1 MKMTQPTAE
10 ELGSLAGL
18 YSSGDFI
25 GLEAESRGLLA
36 RYPEVGFLWQVLGV
50 ALNAQKKDGLD
61 ALQKAVALLP
71 YDAEARNN
79 LGNALKDAGRLDE
92 AETSYRQALALKAGD
107 PVTHYNL
114 GAVLQAQ
121 ARWAESAAAYRQAVL
136 LHADFAPA
144 HYNLGTVLEEL
155 GDAAGAEA
163 CYRRVLQ
170 CQPDDVLACYNLG
183 RLLQHGNRPQDAE
196 ACYRRVLALQPDFVD
211 AHHNLALVLKELGAL
226 AEAEAH
232 CRGALELEPGS
243 AAVLNSLGL
252 VLHAEDRLAE
262 AEQAL
267 RTAVALDPGFA
278 DAYGNLGKVLHD
290 QERFAEAE
298 NCLRQ
303 ALELKPDSAEMHTNL
318 GATLVALSRPEAAE
332 KSYRIALQ
340 LQPGNADYLY
350 NLGYAL
356 QEQSRYGEAEAIYR
370 QALTIKP
377 DFPVALNNLGLVL
390 GLLGFSAEAEANCL
404 QALEQDPDSAKFY
417 ANLGGIRTGQGRHAE
432 SEAAFRRALE
442 LDPEFHY
449 ALSNILYSHTFD
461 GRRSAAERLEDVRSY
476 GRLVSAKAAGGYT
489 AWQCAAAPQRLRV
502 GLVSG
507 DLRDHSVGHFLEG
520 FLQQI
525 DPARIELLAY
535 PTHREFSDLSV
546 RIKPYFAGWYSL
558 VGLSDEAAAR
568 RIHADGVHVLVDLS
582 GHTGHNRLPVFAW
595 KPAPVQASW
604 LGYCASTGVAEI
616 DYYIADGETLPVA
629 QEAAFTEQI
638 WRLPASYLCF
648 SQPAEPVEV
657 NTLPAL
663 ANGHLTFGSFNNLSK
678 MTSEVV
684 ALWAQLLH
692 ALPDSRLLLKAKQLG
707 EASTRDQ
714 VLAQY
719 AAHGIGPERLLL
731 EGPIQGR
738 SGHLAAYQQVDIG
751 LDPFPYNGVTTTMEA
766 LWMGVPVL
774 TLSGERFLARQGV
787 GILTHAGL
795 PEWIAADGAELVA
808 KARAQSRNL
817 PALAVLRTGLRER
830 LLASPL
836 LDTQGFARDFENALW
851 GMWQKRQDATPV
863 GRPDALPLADASP
876 LYPAELSALSSL
888 FAAGRYRPL
897 ENRAR
902 LLLRQNPTAG
912 PVWKAL
918 GLALDAQGQ
927 DSLSAMRR
935 AVELLPDDAE
945 AHNNLGLAL
954 NRLGCLDQA
963 ERAFRQAIALQ
974 PAFAFA
980 CNNLAMCLS
989 AQGRLDEAER
999 ASFRAIELMPDYAEG
1014 LCNRG
1019 VILKSL
1025 GRLGE
1030 AESSYR
1036 LALQLRP
1043 DYAEAHYN
1051 LAVAGQEQGR
1061 LSEAEAGYHKAL
1073 QCRPQYAEALCN
1085 LGALYREQGRLV
1097 EAEDKLRQSLAINPN
1112 YAGAYCN
1119 LGVVEKDFGRLEQA
1133 EVSYLRALELE
1144 PGFSDAFSNLLFAYN
1159 YSHLYGPE
1167 RCLAEAQRYGA
1178 LVAGKAR
1185 PYVAWSCPSTPTRL
1199 RVGLVSGDL
1208 RDHPVGHFLESVVKA
1223 LDSERIELIAYPTH
1237 HEVSPLTRRIQPC
1250 FAAWKPLHGL
1260 SDEAAARLIH
1270 DDGLHLLIDLAGHTA
1285 HNRLPVFAWKPAP
1298 VQASWLGYFATT
1310 GVAAIDY
1317 LLADAVGVPA
1327 DQRGQFTEEIVYLP
1341 DTRLCFTPPDRAPAV
1356 APSPGLAN
1364 GYVTFGCF
1372 QNLTKITDPVLA
1384 VWSRILSALPTA
1396 RLRLQNRQLGDAV
1409 VREQLQQ
1416 RLRQQGI
1423 EPSRV
1428 ALLEPVSRA
1437 EYLAAHGDVDCLLDT
1452 FPYPGGTTTCEA
1464 LWMGVPTLTL
1474 AGDGLLARQGA
1485 SLLTAAGLPGWVA
1498 ATADA
1503 YVAKAI
1509 AQADDLAGLAA
1520 LRAELRGRVGGSPLI
1535 DAPRFAR
1542 NLEAACWAMWSRYQ
1556 SKAD

>member
-1 MKMTQPTAE
+1 MQPTAE
-10 ELGSLAGL
+10 ELGCLAGM
-18 YSSGDFI
+18 YSRGDFI
-25 GLEAESRGLLA
+25 GLEIESSQLLT
-36 RYPEVGFLWQVLGV
+36 RYPGVGFLWQVLGV
-50 ALNAQKKDGLD
+50 ALNAQKKDGLA
-61 ALQKAVALLP
+61 ALQKAVGLLP

-79 LGNALKDAGRLDE
+79 LGNALKDAGRLAE
-92 AETSYRQALALKAGD
+92 AEASYRQALALKAGD
-107 PVTHYNL
+107 PVTHYNF
-114 GAVLQAQ
+114 GVVLQEQ
-121 ARWAESAAAYRQAVL
+121 GRWAEAEAAYRQAVL
-136 LHADFAPA
+136 LRPDLAQA
-144 HYNLGTVLEEL
+144 HYNLGTVFEDRGQL
-155 GDAAGAEA
+155 AAAER
-163 CYRRVLQ
+163 CYRQ
-170 CQPDDVLACYNLG
+170 AIKLAPEMIDAHYNLG
-183 RLLQHGNRPQDAE
+183 TTLREMGNLDAANEEFVHVLQQQPDYLDALGSLLFIENYRPGFVSPGQCQDA
-196 ACYRRVLALQPDFVD
+196 
-211 AHHNLALVLKELGAL
+211 H
-226 AEAEAH
+226 
-232 CRGALELEPGS
+232 
-243 AAVLNSLGL
+243 
-252 VLHAEDRLAE
+252 
-262 AEQAL
+262 
-267 RTAVALDPGFA
+267 
-278 DAYGNLGKVLHD
+278 
-290 QERFAEAE
+290 
-298 NCLRQ
+298 
-303 ALELKPDSAEMHTNL
+303 
-318 GATLVALSRPEAAE
+318 
-332 KSYRIALQ
+332 
-340 LQPGNADYLY
+340 
-350 NLGYAL
+350 
-356 QEQSRYGEAEAIYR
+356 RYGA
-370 QALTIKP
+370 
-377 DFPVALNNLGLVL
+377 
-390 GLLGFSAEAEANCL
+390 
-404 QALEQDPDSAKFY
+404 
-417 ANLGGIRTGQGRHAE
+417 
-432 SEAAFRRALE
+432 
-442 LDPEFHY
+442 
-449 ALSNILYSHTFD
+449 
-461 GRRSAAERLEDVRSY
+461 
-476 GRLVSAKAAGGYT
+476 LVSAKAQGGYT
-489 AWQCAAAPQRLRV
+489 AWQCAAEPQRLRV

-520 FLQQI
+520 FLAEI

-535 PTHREFSDLSV
+535 PTHREVSDLTI
-546 RIKPYFAGWYSL
+546 RIKPHFAGWHSL

-568 RIHADGVHVLVDLS
+568 RIHADGVHVLIDLS
-582 GHTGHNRLPVFAW
+582 GHTAHNRLPVFAW

-663 ANGHLTFGSFNNLSK
+663 ANGYLTFGSFNNLSK

-684 ALWAQLLH
+684 ALWAQLLR

-707 EASTRDQ
+707 EASTCDQ

-808 KARAQSRNL
+808 KALAQSRNL
-817 PALAVLRTGLRER
+817 PALAALRAGLRNR

-836 LDTQGFARDFENALW
+836 LDAQGFARDFENALW

-954 NRLGCLDQA
+954 NKLGCLDQA
-963 ERAFRQAIALQ
+963 ESAFRQAIVLQ

-980 CNNLAMCLS
+980 SNNLAVCLA

-1019 VILKSL
+1019 FILKSL

-1051 LAVAGQEQGR
+1051 LAVARQEQGR
-1061 LSEAEAGYHKAL
+1061 LSEAEAAYRKAL
-1073 QCRPQYAEALCN
+1073 QCRPKYAEALCN

-1119 LGVVEKDFGRLEQA
+1119 LGVVEKDFGQLEQA
-1133 EVSYLRALELE
+1133 EVSYLRALELD

-1185 PYVAWSCPSTPTRL
+1185 PYVAWSCPPTPRRL

-1250 FAAWKPLHGL
+1250 FAAWKPLHSLG
-1260 SDEAAARLIH
+1260 DEAAARLIH

-1396 RLRLQNRQLGDAV
+1396 RLRLQNRQLGDAA

-1423 EPSRV
+1423 EPGRV
-1428 ALLEPVSRA
+1428 VLLEPVSRA
-1437 EYLAAHGDVDCLLDT
+1437 EYLAAHGEVDCLLDT

-1485 SLLTAAGLPGWVA
+1485 SLLTAAGLPEWVA

-1503 YVAKAI
+1503 YVAKAV
-1509 AQADDLAGLAA
+1509 AYAHDVAGLAA
-1520 LRAELRGRVGGSPLI
+1520 LRAELRARVGHSPLM
-1535 DAPRFAR
+1535 DAERFAR
-1542 NLEAACWAMWSRYQ
+1542 NLETAWWAMWSRYQ

>member
-1 MKMTQPTAE
+1 MQPTAD
-10 ELGSLAGL
+10 ELGCLAGF
-18 YSSGDFI
+18 YSRADFI
-25 GLEAESRGLLA
+25 GLETESRQLLT
-36 RYPEVGFLWQVLGV
+36 RYPDVGFLWQVLGV
-50 ALNAQKKDGLD
+50 ALNAQKKDGLA
-61 ALQKAVALLP
+61 ALQKAVGLLP
-71 YDAEARNN
+71 YDAEAHNN
-79 LGNALKDAGRLDE
+79 LGNALKDAGRLGE
-92 AETSYRQALALKAGD
+92 AEASYRQALVLKAGD

-114 GAVLQAQ
+114 GVVLQEQ
-121 ARWAESAAAYRQAVL
+121 GHWAEAEAAYRQAVL
-136 LHADFAPA
+136 LRPDFAQA
-144 HYNLGTVLEEL
+144 HYNLGTVLEDQGRLAAAERCYRQAINLAPEMIDAHYNL
-155 GDAAGAEA
+155 GTTLREMGNLDAAGAA
-163 CYRRVLQ
+163 FRHVLQ
-170 CQPDDVLACYNLG
+170 QQPDYLDALG
-183 RLLQHGNRPQDAE
+183 SLLFIEN
-196 ACYRRVLALQPDFVD
+196 YR
-211 AHHNLALVLKELGAL
+211 
-226 AEAEAH
+226 
-232 CRGALELEPGS
+232 PGS
-243 AAVLNSLGL
+243 
-252 VLHAEDRLAE
+252 
-262 AEQAL
+262 
-267 RTAVALDPGFA
+267 VATGQCQD
-278 DAYGNLGKVLHD
+278 V
-290 QERFAEAE
+290 R
-298 NCLRQ
+298 
-303 ALELKPDSAEMHTNL
+303 
-318 GATLVALSRPEAAE
+318 
-332 KSYRIALQ
+332 
-340 LQPGNADYLY
+340 
-350 NLGYAL
+350 
-356 QEQSRYGEAEAIYR
+356 RYGA
-370 QALTIKP
+370 
-377 DFPVALNNLGLVL
+377 
-390 GLLGFSAEAEANCL
+390 
-404 QALEQDPDSAKFY
+404 
-417 ANLGGIRTGQGRHAE
+417 
-432 SEAAFRRALE
+432 
-442 LDPEFHY
+442 
-449 ALSNILYSHTFD
+449 
-461 GRRSAAERLEDVRSY
+461 
-476 GRLVSAKAAGGYT
+476 LVSAKAAGGYT
-489 AWQCAAAPQRLRV
+489 AWQCAAVPQRLRV

-520 FLQQI
+520 FLEEI
-525 DPARIELLAY
+525 DPTRIELLAY

-616 DYYIADGETLPVA
+616 DYYIADAETLPVA

-738 SGHLAAYQQVDIG
+738 SGHLAAYQRVDIG

-808 KARAQSRNL
+808 KALAQSRNL
-817 PALAVLRTGLRER
+817 PALAALRAGLRER

-851 GMWQKRQDATPV
+851 GMWQKRQDQTPV
-863 GRPDALPLADASP
+863 GRSDALPLADASP

-888 FAAGRYRPL
+888 FAAGRYRQL

-927 DSLSAMRR
+927 DSLGAMRR

-954 NRLGCLDQA
+954 NKIGCLDQA
-963 ERAFRQAIALQ
+963 ESMYRAAIAISSDYAMGHLNLGSLLRGRGHFAEAETCFRQALQ
-974 PAFAFA
+974 
-980 CNNLAMCLS
+980 S
-989 AQGRLDEAER
+989 
-999 ASFRAIELMPDYAEG
+999 
-1014 LCNRG
+1014 
-1019 VILKSL
+1019 
-1025 GRLGE
+1025 
-1030 AESSYR
+1030 
-1036 LALQLRP
+1036 RP
-1043 DYAEAHYN
+1043 DYAEAHYALGLVLHEQN
-1051 LAVAGQEQGR
+1051 RLDTAEASLRQAIRLDPGHGEAYSCLAVILQGKGR
-1061 LSEAEAGYHKAL
+1061 LEEAEAACRKAL
-1073 QCRPQYAEALCN
+1073 AINP
-1085 LGALYREQGRLV
+1085 RLV
-1097 EAEDKLRQSLAINPN
+1097 EAHN
-1112 YAGAYCN
+1112 N
-1119 LGVVEKDFGRLEQA
+1119 LGLVCIVSGRVA
-1133 EVSYLRALELE
+1133 EAVAAFQHALELD

-1185 PYVAWSCPSTPTRL
+1185 PYVAWSCPPVPRRL

-1327 DQRGQFTEEIVYLP
+1327 EQRGQFTEEIVYLP

-1356 APSPGLAN
+1356 APAPGLAN

-1423 EPSRV
+1423 ESSRV
-1428 ALLEPVSRA
+1428 VLLEPVSRA

-1474 AGDGLLARQGA
+1474 AGDRLLARQGA
-1485 SLLTAAGLPGWVA
+1485 SLLTAAGLPEWVA
-1498 ATADA
+1498 ASADA

-1542 NLEAACWAMWSRYQ
+1542 NLEAACWAMWQKHKNTERNGR
-1556 SKAD
+1556 

>member
-1 MKMTQPTAE
+1 MQPTAD
-10 ELGSLAGL
+10 ELGCLAGF
-18 YSSGDFI
+18 YSRADFI
-25 GLEAESRGLLA
+25 GLEAESRQLLT
-36 RYPEVGFLWQVLGV
+36 RYPDVGFLWQVLGV
-50 ALNAQKKDGLD
+50 ALNAQKKDGLA
-61 ALQKAVALLP
+61 ALQKAVGLLP
-71 YDAEARNN
+71 YDAEAHNN
-79 LGNALKDAGRLDE
+79 LGNALKDAGRLGE
-92 AETSYRQALALKAGD
+92 AEASYRQALVLKAGD

-114 GAVLQAQ
+114 GVVLQEQ
-121 ARWAESAAAYRQAVL
+121 GRWAEAEAAYRQAVL
-136 LHADFAPA
+136 LRPDFAQA
-144 HYNLGTVLEEL
+144 YYNLGTVLEDQGRLAAAERCYRQAINLAPEMIDAHYNL
-155 GDAAGAEA
+155 GTTLREMGNLDAAGAA
-163 CYRRVLQ
+163 FRHVLQ
-170 CQPDDVLACYNLG
+170 QQPDYLDALG
-183 RLLQHGNRPQDAE
+183 SLLFIEN
-196 ACYRRVLALQPDFVD
+196 YR
-211 AHHNLALVLKELGAL
+211 
-226 AEAEAH
+226 
-232 CRGALELEPGS
+232 PGS
-243 AAVLNSLGL
+243 
-252 VLHAEDRLAE
+252 
-262 AEQAL
+262 
-267 RTAVALDPGFA
+267 VATGQCQD
-278 DAYGNLGKVLHD
+278 V
-290 QERFAEAE
+290 R
-298 NCLRQ
+298 
-303 ALELKPDSAEMHTNL
+303 
-318 GATLVALSRPEAAE
+318 
-332 KSYRIALQ
+332 
-340 LQPGNADYLY
+340 
-350 NLGYAL
+350 
-356 QEQSRYGEAEAIYR
+356 RYGA
-370 QALTIKP
+370 
-377 DFPVALNNLGLVL
+377 
-390 GLLGFSAEAEANCL
+390 
-404 QALEQDPDSAKFY
+404 
-417 ANLGGIRTGQGRHAE
+417 
-432 SEAAFRRALE
+432 
-442 LDPEFHY
+442 
-449 ALSNILYSHTFD
+449 
-461 GRRSAAERLEDVRSY
+461 
-476 GRLVSAKAAGGYT
+476 LVSAKAQGGYT

-719 AAHGIGPERLLL
+719 AAHDIGPERLLL

-954 NRLGCLDQA
+954 NKIGCLDQA
-963 ERAFRQAIALQ
+963 ESMYRAAIAISSDYAMGHLNLGSLLRGRGHFAEAETCFRQALQ
-974 PAFAFA
+974 A
-980 CNNLAMCLS
+980 
-989 AQGRLDEAER
+989 
-999 ASFRAIELMPDYAEG
+999 
-1014 LCNRG
+1014 
-1019 VILKSL
+1019 
-1025 GRLGE
+1025 
-1030 AESSYR
+1030 
-1036 LALQLRP
+1036 RP
-1043 DYAEAHYN
+1043 DYAEAHYALGLVLHEQN
-1051 LAVAGQEQGR
+1051 RLDTAEVNLRQAIRLDPGHGEAYSCLAVILQGKGR
-1061 LSEAEAGYHKAL
+1061 LEEAEAACRKAL
-1073 QCRPQYAEALCN
+1073 AINP
-1085 LGALYREQGRLV
+1085 RLV
-1097 EAEDKLRQSLAINPN
+1097 EAHN
-1112 YAGAYCN
+1112 N
-1119 LGVVEKDFGRLEQA
+1119 LGLVCIVSGRVA
-1133 EVSYLRALELE
+1133 EAVAAFQHALELD

-1542 NLEAACWAMWSRYQ
+1542 NLEAACWAMWQKYKNTERNGQ
-1556 SKAD
+1556 

>member
-1 MKMTQPTAE
+1 MQPTAD
-10 ELGSLAGL
+10 ELGCLAGF
-18 YSSGDFI
+18 YSRADFL
-25 GLEAESRGLLA
+25 GLEAESRQLLT
-36 RYPEVGFLWQVLGV
+36 RYPGVGFLWQVLGV
-50 ALNAQKKDGLD
+50 ALNAQKKDGLA
-61 ALQKAVALLP
+61 ALQKAVGLLP

-79 LGNALKDAGRLDE
+79 LGNALKDAGRLAE
-92 AETSYRQALALKAGD
+92 AEASYRQALALKAGD

-114 GAVLQAQ
+114 GVVLQEQ
-121 ARWAESAAAYRQAVL
+121 GRWAEAEAAYRQAVL
-136 LHADFAPA
+136 LWPDFAQA
-144 HYNLGTVLEEL
+144 HYNLGTVLEDQGRL
-155 GDAAGAEA
+155 GVAER
-163 CYRRVLQ
+163 CYRQAIKLA
-170 CQPDDVLACYNLG
+170 PDMVDAHYNLG
-183 RLLQHGNRPQDAE
+183 TTLREMGNLDAANEEFVHVLQQ
-196 ACYRRVLALQPDFVD
+196 QPDYLD
-211 AHHNLALVLKELGAL
+211 ALG
-226 AEAEAH
+226 
-232 CRGALELEPGS
+232 
-243 AAVLNSLGL
+243 SLL
-252 VLHAEDRLAE
+252 FIENYR
-262 AEQAL
+262 
-267 RTAVALDPGFA
+267 PGFVSTGQCQ
-278 DAYGNLGKVLHD
+278 D
-290 QERFAEAE
+290 
-298 NCLRQ
+298 LR
-303 ALELKPDSAEMHTNL
+303 
-318 GATLVALSRPEAAE
+318 
-332 KSYRIALQ
+332 
-340 LQPGNADYLY
+340 
-350 NLGYAL
+350 
-356 QEQSRYGEAEAIYR
+356 RYGA
-370 QALTIKP
+370 
-377 DFPVALNNLGLVL
+377 
-390 GLLGFSAEAEANCL
+390 
-404 QALEQDPDSAKFY
+404 
-417 ANLGGIRTGQGRHAE
+417 
-432 SEAAFRRALE
+432 
-442 LDPEFHY
+442 
-449 ALSNILYSHTFD
+449 
-461 GRRSAAERLEDVRSY
+461 
-476 GRLVSAKAAGGYT
+476 LVSAKAQGSYT
-489 AWQCAAAPQRLRV
+489 AWQCAAEPQRLRV

-520 FLQQI
+520 FLAEI
-525 DPARIELLAY
+525 DPTRIELLAY

-546 RIKPYFAGWYSL
+546 RIKPHFAGWYSL

-568 RIHADGVHVLVDLS
+568 QIHADGVHVLVDLS

-663 ANGHLTFGSFNNLSK
+663 ANGYLTFGSFNNLSK

-684 ALWAQLLH
+684 ALWAQLLR

-707 EASTRDQ
+707 EASTCDQ

-808 KARAQSRNL
+808 KALAQSRNL
-817 PALAVLRTGLRER
+817 PALAALRAGLRNR

-836 LDTQGFARDFENALW
+836 LDAQGFARDFENALW

-954 NRLGCLDQA
+954 NKLGCIDQA
-963 ERAFRQAIALQ
+963 ESMYRAAIAISPDYATCNLNLGSLLRGQGRFAEAESCFRQALQ
-974 PAFAFA
+974 A
-980 CNNLAMCLS
+980 
-989 AQGRLDEAER
+989 
-999 ASFRAIELMPDYAEG
+999 
-1014 LCNRG
+1014 
-1019 VILKSL
+1019 
-1025 GRLGE
+1025 
-1030 AESSYR
+1030 
-1036 LALQLRP
+1036 RP
-1043 DYAEAHYN
+1043 DYAEAHYALGLVQHEQN
-1051 LAVAGQEQGR
+1051 RLDEAEVSVRQAIRLDHGHGEAHSCLAVILQGKGR
-1061 LSEAEAGYHKAL
+1061 LEDAEAACRKAL
-1073 QCRPQYAEALCN
+1073 TINP
-1085 LGALYREQGRLV
+1085 RLV
-1097 EAEDKLRQSLAINPN
+1097 EAHNNMGLVCIVS
-1112 YAGAYCN
+1112 
-1119 LGVVEKDFGRLEQA
+1119 GRVA
-1133 EVSYLRALELE
+1133 EAVAAFQRALEID
-1144 PGFSDAFSNLLFAYN
+1144 PGFPDAFSNLLFAYN

-1167 RCLAEAQRYGA
+1167 RCLAEARRYGA

-1185 PYVAWSCPSTPTRL
+1185 PAYAAWSCPPTPHRL

-1208 RDHPVGHFLESVVKA
+1208 RDHPVGHFLESVLKA
-1223 LDSERIELIAYPTH
+1223 LDSQRIELIAYPTH
-1237 HEVSPLTRRIQPC
+1237 NQVSPLTARIKPC

-1270 DDGLHLLIDLAGHTA
+1270 GDGLHLLVDLSGHTA
-1285 HNRLPVFAWKPAP
+1285 RNRLPVFAWKPAP
-1298 VQASWLGYFATT
+1298 VQVSWLGYFATT

-1341 DTRLCFTPPDRAPAV
+1341 DTRLCFTPPDGAPAV

-1364 GYVTFGCF
+1364 GYITFGCF
-1372 QNLTKITDPVLA
+1372 QNRPKITDQVLA
-1384 VWSRILSALPTA
+1384 AWSRILSAVPTA
-1396 RLRLQNRQLGDAV
+1396 RLRLQNRQLGDAL

-1416 RLRQQGI
+1416 RLHQQGI
-1423 EPSRV
+1423 DPGRV
-1428 ALLEPVSRA
+1428 VLLEAVPRA
-1437 EYLAAHGDVDCLLDT
+1437 EYLAAHAEVDFLLDT

-1474 AGDGLLARQGA
+1474 AGDGLLARQGG
-1485 SLLTAAGLPGWVA
+1485 SLLAAAGLPEWVA

-1509 AQADDLAGLAA
+1509 AQADDLVGLAA
-1520 LRAELRGRVGGSPLI
+1520 LRAELRGRVGSSPLI

-1542 NLEAACWAMWSRYQ
+1542 NLEAAWWAMWQKYKNTERNGR
-1556 SKAD
+1556 